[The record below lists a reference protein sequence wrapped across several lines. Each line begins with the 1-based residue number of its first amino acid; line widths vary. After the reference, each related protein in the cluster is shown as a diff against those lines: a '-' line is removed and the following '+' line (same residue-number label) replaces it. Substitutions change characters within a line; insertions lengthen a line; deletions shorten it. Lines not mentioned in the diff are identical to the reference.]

1 MCSYC
6 WRQLRRE
13 ALLCCEILSRLS
25 FLPPNP
31 HPMTPNLSPFR
42 HRRVCVHAHA
52 AVTRSHT
59 HPQHVFN
66 ALLTCIVW
74 APNEQSHP
82 PPAFLTSSLTSI
94 PLPLAS
100 RACDVLTARSLA
112 EHRLP
117 FCTATLSLSVLV
129 TLPSCRRPLPSVHLL
144 VGRSRGASVEF
155 LNWDRG
161 WQNLGEGR
169 ERGGN
174 IKSSRALQT
183 LHPFRSLY
191 TAQHPANSLVI
202 FLRGRNH
209 TEGTLLKNCAVIV
222 VVAFG
227 FSCAD
232 QEV

>member
-129 TLPSCRRPLPSVHLL
+129 TLPSCRRPFPRYTCWWGEVEAPALNSSTGTEA
-144 VGRSRGASVEF
+144 GRTLEK
-155 LNWDRG
+155 
-161 WQNLGEGR
+161 E
-169 ERGGN
+169 EKEEE
-174 IKSSRALQT
+174 ISSRPVPSKRCTLSAPCTPLNTRQT
-183 LHPFRSLY
+183 AWSYFCEGGTTQKEPF
-191 TAQHPANSLVI
+191 
-202 FLRGRNH
+202 
-209 TEGTLLKNCAVIV
+209 
-222 VVAFG
+222 
-227 FSCAD
+227 
-232 QEV
+232 